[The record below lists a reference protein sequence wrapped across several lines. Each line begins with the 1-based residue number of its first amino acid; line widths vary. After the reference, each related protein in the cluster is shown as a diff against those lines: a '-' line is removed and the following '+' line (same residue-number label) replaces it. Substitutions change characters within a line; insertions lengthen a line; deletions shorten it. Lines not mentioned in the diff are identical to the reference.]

1 MLMDRLGEMNGV
13 PAQVVADRRLMAL
26 LEPVLRAD
34 LRLTGTLS
42 PSPGMIKVPI
52 LALCGEHDDIDPYEE
67 MFGLQLHTS
76 GEFTIRWSPAGHFF
90 VLERSG
96 AVMAA
101 IAAQLRAGGA
111 R

>member
-1 MLMDRLGEMNGV
+1 MCIEAIAASRLL
-13 PAQVVADRRLMAL
+13 ARCAADGTTGL

-34 LRLTGTLS
+34 LRLT
-42 PSPGMIKVPI
+42 
-52 LALCGEHDDIDPYEE
+52 DIDPY
-67 MFGLQLHTS
+67 
-76 GEFTIRWSPAGHFF
+76 
-90 VLERSG
+90 SG

>member
-1 MLMDRLGEMNGV
+1 
-13 PAQVVADRRLMAL
+13 
-26 LEPVLRAD
+26 LRPEA
-34 LRLTGTLS
+34 
-42 PSPGMIKVPI
+42 IH
-52 LALCGEHDDIDPYEE
+52 ADIDPYEE
-67 MFGLQLHTS
+67 MLGWQLHTS
-76 GEFTIRWSPAGHFF
+76 GEFTIRRFPAGHFF